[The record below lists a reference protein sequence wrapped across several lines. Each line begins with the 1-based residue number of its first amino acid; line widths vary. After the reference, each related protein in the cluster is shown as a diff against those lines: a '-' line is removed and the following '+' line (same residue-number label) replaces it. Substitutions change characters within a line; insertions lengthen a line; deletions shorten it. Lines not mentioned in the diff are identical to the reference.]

1 MLRICPICHRMF
13 YEYESSCPECEWW
26 KNRPKTNEKTFINKH
41 WLLGSFEDLNICTE
55 GLSSC
60 QGVYEIDKEKEF
72 LSVSQDSRFSKE
84 GKEAQFKLSLKTNQ
98 SPQLLIAEDFCYD
111 RTRNRDYYIRK
122 PFIGVVF
129 EEDSEERYICLDA
142 FRKRRMF
149 TRTQNHEITTV
160 LTPSVFNSNDTY
172 ESIYLSL
179 NKVKYK
185 KFLYACGQKLKID
198 DLIISNH
205 GGFCEYVGYLQLI

>member
-1 MLRICPICHRMF
+1 MLKICPICHRMF
-13 YEYESSCPECEWW
+13 YEYESSCPECEWR
-26 KNRPKTNEKTFINKH
+26 KNQPKTNEKKFRSKN

-60 QGVYEIDKEKEF
+60 QGVYKIDIKKEF
-72 LSVSQDSRFSKE
+72 LSVSQDNRFSKE
-84 GKEAQFKLSLKTNQ
+84 GKEALFKLSLKTNQ
-98 SPQLLIAEDFCYD
+98 SPQLLIAEDICYD
-111 RTRNRDYYIRK
+111 RMRSRDFYIRK

-142 FRKRRMF
+142 FRKRRMLA
-149 TRTQNHEITTV
+149 RTQNHERTTV

-185 KFLYACGQKLKID
+185 KFLYACGQNLEID
-198 DLIISNH
+198 DLIIFNY
-205 GGFCEYVGYLQLI
+205 GALCEYVGYLQLI

>member
-1 MLRICPICHRMF
+1 
-13 YEYESSCPECEWW
+13 
-26 KNRPKTNEKTFINKH
+26 
-41 WLLGSFEDLNICTE
+41 
-55 GLSSC
+55 
-60 QGVYEIDKEKEF
+60 
-72 LSVSQDSRFSKE
+72 
-84 GKEAQFKLSLKTNQ
+84 
-98 SPQLLIAEDFCYD
+98 
-111 RTRNRDYYIRK
+111 
-122 PFIGVVF
+122 
-129 EEDSEERYICLDA
+129 
-142 FRKRRMF
+142 MF